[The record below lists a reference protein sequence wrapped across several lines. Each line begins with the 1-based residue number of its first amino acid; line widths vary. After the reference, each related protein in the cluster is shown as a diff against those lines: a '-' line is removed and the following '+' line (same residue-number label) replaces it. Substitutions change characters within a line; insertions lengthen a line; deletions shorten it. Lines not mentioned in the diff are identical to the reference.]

1 MTLEIDTY
9 KWDSMCIIG
18 GGTDIYEQVGGGG
31 RHSRRAGGR
40 QTFIREGTHIKKGNR
55 NP

>member
-31 RHSRRAGGR
+31 ADILEGQGGDRHS
-40 QTFIREGTHIKKGNR
+40 
-55 NP
+55 